1 MNRSI
6 ALMVIS
12 AGMAASIASAS
23 VVIDFDTFPGGAPVP
38 AGTIITSQYSSVGV
52 IFSSPATAGG
62 AQALANGEASSGRNF
77 LVGLDS
83 IGGAGLYPISMDFT
97 SGLASTVNL
106 TLISVGCSTVTASA
120 YASDLTT
127 ILSTVSVTNGLG
139 AGVGFGNHN
148 PISLTMGSGGG
159 IARITFSIAQTGP
172 VIDGFGID
180 DIDFTPVPTPGAAVV
195 LGLAGVIASSRRR
208 SLQT

>member
-1 MNRSI
+1 MNRAI

-12 AGMAASIASAS
+12 AGMAASVASAS

-38 AGTIITSQYSSVGV
+38 PGTIITSQYSSVGA
-52 IFSSPATAGG
+52 IFSSPASAGG
-62 AQALANGEASSGRNF
+62 AQALANGEASSGANF

-83 IGGAGLYPISMDFT
+83 IGGAGLYPISMELT
-97 SGLASTVNL
+97 GGLASTVNL
-106 TLISVGCSTVTASA
+106 TLISVGCGTVTANA

-127 ILSTVSVTNGLG
+127 ILSTVSFTNGPG

-148 PISLTMGSGGG
+148 PITLTMGSGGG

-172 VIDGFGID
+172 VVDGFGID
-180 DIDFTPVPTPGAAVV
+180 DVELTAVPTSSAAVV
-195 LGLAGVIASSRRR
+195 LGLGGLMASRRR
-208 SLQT
+208 RSVHA